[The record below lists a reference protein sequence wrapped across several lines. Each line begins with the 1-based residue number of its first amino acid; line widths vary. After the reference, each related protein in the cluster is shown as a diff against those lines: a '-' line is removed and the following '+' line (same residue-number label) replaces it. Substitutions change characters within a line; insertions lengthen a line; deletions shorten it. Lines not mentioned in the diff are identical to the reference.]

1 MAPQPRVTGD
11 QGPTSNSKTVIA
23 SEAKQSTLSLR
34 GTMDCF
40 VAALLAMT
48 AQTYVR
54 LLAAPYA
61 RGLHRPCPSLRTEGA
76 GKTGCALHP
85 RSRVQCAQRNA
96 HTSIQVQ
103 RRASGLPC
111 AMVLRLMARS
121 PRRRIR
127 LVTVASGLKVLS
139 IPVGSKNLRRLD
151 TSNGCQNHT
160 LLPYAL
166 APSSC
171 ADDIAHG
178 TNPPCDSASRRRCRV
193 HRIPPRVS

>member
-1 MAPQPRVTGD
+1 MDSGLALRAPRNDG
-11 QGPTSNSKTVIA
+11 GGCGA
-23 SEAKQSTLSLR
+23 HLR
-34 GTMDCF
+34 I
-40 VAALLAMT
+40 
-48 AQTYVR
+48 
-54 LLAAPYA
+54 LAAQFA
-61 RGLHRPCPSLRTEGA
+61 RGLISTLPSSIVEGA

-85 RSRVQCAQRNA
+85 RSRVQCARRNA

-111 AMVLRLMARS
+111 ALVLRLMARS

-139 IPVGSKNLRRLD
+139 TPVGSKNLRRLD
-151 TSNGCQNHT
+151 TSNGCQDHT
-160 LLPYAL
+160 LLPYAAVPSSPKGFAGAGPSTPKKLNRTL

-178 TNPPCDSASRRRCRV
+178 TSPPCDSASRRRCRV